1 LRIRTRTRKITGQWL
16 GCLWILDV
24 LEGSGK
30 GLGWVR
36 MRTYGKDKDS
46 WDNRALCRI
55 SVDYG
60 IKLMQEDDGV
70 RLRMVEDKDMFFGIA
85 D

>member
-1 LRIRTRTRKITGQWL
+1 MIGMFM
-16 GCLWILDV
+16 
-24 LEGSGK
+24 EGSGK
-30 GLGWVR
+30 ELGWVR
-36 MRTYGKDKDS
+36 IYGKDKDS

-60 IKLMQEDDGV
+60 IKLRQEDDGE
-70 RLRMVEDKDMFFGIA
+70 RLRMVEDNEMFFGIA

>member
-1 LRIRTRTRKITGQWL
+1 MRIENKNKDGSQRLQGID
-16 GCLWILDV
+16 WIWDV
-24 LEGSGK
+24 VEGSGK

-36 MRTYGKDKDS
+36 IYGKDKDS

-60 IKLMQEDDGV
+60 IKLRQEDDGE
-70 RLRMVEDKDMFFGIA
+70 RLRMVEDKEMFFW
-85 D
+85 DC